1 MKDEKKKL
9 QTEGGGG
16 VAVVVVVVV
25 VVVEQEGEDT
35 FGKQSNNNQAAA
47 AAAATATII
56 MVERSRSI
64 RKSSGHGSLSNNNN
78 NNSSHHS
85 SAATAKQQHQQQPEN
100 NPIKTDAELSI
111 LVHQKLEPIEK
122 YNSFQRWKGKFLTR
136 FETFL
141 YQKGMDPAK
150 EEAAV
155 LQATLIKLTKQTSK
169 VLYYIEAGDLS
180 GERKTVKASLA
191 LNEMCVTLED
201 ARQALEGLIPSSPRE
216 EKQFGYSKFHLGAVL
231 IQDNFPQYV
240 AMKAV
245 ERDLET
251 IGKTLEEVM
260 DRQQHDC
267 FGKRVAN

>member
-1 MKDEKKKL
+1 
-9 QTEGGGG
+9 
-16 VAVVVVVVV
+16 
-25 VVVEQEGEDT
+25 
-35 FGKQSNNNQAAA
+35 
-47 AAAATATII
+47 

-64 RKSSGHGSLSNNNN
+64 RKSSGHNGSLS
-78 NNSSHHS
+78 NSSHHS
-85 SAATAKQQHQQQPEN
+85 SAATTQQPEN

-150 EEAAV
+150 EEAAF
-155 LQATLIKLTKQTSK
+155 LQATLIKLTKQSSK
-169 VLYYIEAGDLS
+169 VLYYIDTGDLS

-245 ERDLET
+245 ERDLVT

-267 FGKRVAN
+267 FGKRVVN